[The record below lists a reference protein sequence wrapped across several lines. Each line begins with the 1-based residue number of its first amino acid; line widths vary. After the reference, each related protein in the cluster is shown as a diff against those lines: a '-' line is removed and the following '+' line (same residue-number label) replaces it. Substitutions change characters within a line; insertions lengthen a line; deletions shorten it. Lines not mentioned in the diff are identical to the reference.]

1 MKIVTIAAVAA
12 LAALSPLPALAQA
25 ANFTLVNATNID
37 FTGLVVRRFGTSEW
51 LPLVVAP
58 IPVTASGGRGSAQFE
73 SQDCAFDLRATLPD
87 GRTVQWSGVNL
98 CDVKV
103 VTLNQNARG
112 ELWVDYR

>member
-1 MKIVTIAAVAA
+1 MKIVTIAALAA
-12 LAALSPLPALAQA
+12 LAALSPVPASAQA
-25 ANFTLVNATNID
+25 GKFTLVNATDID
-37 FTGLVVRRFGTSEW
+37 FTGLMVRRFGTSQW

-58 IPVTASGGRGSAQFE
+58 VPVSKAGGRGSADFE
-73 SQDCAFDLRATLPD
+73 SEDCAFDLRATLPD

-98 CDVKV
+98 CDVQV